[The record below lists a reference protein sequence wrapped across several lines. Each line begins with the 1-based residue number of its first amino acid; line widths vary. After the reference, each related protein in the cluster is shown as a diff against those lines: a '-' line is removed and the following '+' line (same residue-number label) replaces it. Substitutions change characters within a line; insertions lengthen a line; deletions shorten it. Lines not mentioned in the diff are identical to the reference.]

1 MLVATNVHVL
11 CFDLLQLCCLFSQ
24 QSVCVNACDPEAINS
39 WPTFCVDNLT
49 GRWRR
54 NAWPA
59 HKAPTKSFCGPSS
72 TQPIK
77 CWHCS
82 GPSHYLLFYRSTSP
96 CPAVCLPTSARASAA
111 TSAISPAFG
120 RQQVGNLAKILRS
133 YFPLS
138 LALRKK
144 PCDAMGLRHLLSRID
159 TGRLPS
165 SPRTPSSPH

>member
-1 MLVATNVHVL
+1 MYSALISRNCAACSLKFLPVLVHAT
-11 CFDLLQLCCLFSQ
+11 FRRYDLL
-24 QSVCVNACDPEAINS
+24 
-39 WPTFCVDNLT
+39 FCVDNFT

-59 HKAPTKSFCGPSS
+59 HKVSTKFFCGPSS

-96 CPAVCLPTSARASAA
+96 CPAPRLPTSARASAT
-111 TSAISPAFG
+111 TSAISPAFA
-120 RQQVGNLAKILRS
+120 RQQVGNLTKFLRS

-138 LALRKK
+138 LVLNKK
-144 PCDAMGLRHLLSRID
+144 PRDTMGLRHLLSRID

-165 SPRTPSSPH
+165 SPRTPSSPY